1 MSFDDVIRR
10 LRRRFGRR
18 KSPKDKRRAESA
30 DTLHLSR
37 SRPSKT
43 KSREQMSASAIDLDN
58 QLKYSPAA
66 VEIQFRRESD
76 PHLIPNLYAPSQDEL
91 IHEIPPK
98 PFKRNPSKKKHI
110 LPLDHQNGRYIK
122 ISPRNPS
129 PIWIQNVNDEQTQT
143 GEYLLSPV
151 VVEERVWQK
160 HKYEI
165 YEVPPDSP
173 PRNNSNQKKQ
183 ASTTHFPIHAQGSPV
198 SVSESKEREQLSSP
212 TNESG
217 YGSGRTSGL
226 ELTMSPSNDI
236 SQYNSPSLPS
246 NSNSIIN
253 NNNSSSSKR
262 RSVLLGSP
270 KSLEILNDPKDYEVP
285 VMIETYHDDG
295 LIDKK
300 IILEPSLHRQS
311 QRSHAKSELHIRPT
325 ERSKSA
331 ETAIH
336 FLRRRVRETKYVTAV
351 FESATGGL
359 SDMIEDVLK
368 EFTIWLGEKSS
379 LLGIAVEMH
388 WSVPEKWRSRVNEIK
403 LKDGLHRELRNNNRR
418 VLNIYEE
425 CREHLPSNFI
435 ESKTEENCVRAK
447 NVNAFQGVYRR
458 FYPDLLSLQDK
469 RTIKSHSTYWTFENI
484 YEATSSMPVPNP
496 GRFLFHG
503 QPEQL
508 KDRSIVAINLATLR
522 LDDSDVPNYSTIAKT
537 TTT

>member
-18 KSPKDKRRAESA
+18 KTPKDKTRTKSA
-30 DTLHLSR
+30 DTLHLPR

-58 QLKYSPAA
+58 NQPTYKQTS
-66 VEIQFRRESD
+66 VEIQYRRESD
-76 PHLIPNLYAPSQDEL
+76 PHVIPNLYAPSQDEL
-91 IHEIPPK
+91 IHETPPK
-98 PFKRNPSKKKHI
+98 PFIRNPSKKKHT
-110 LPLDHQNGRYIK
+110 LPYDEKQGRYVM
-122 ISPRNPS
+122 ISRRNPS
-129 PIWIQNVNDEQTQT
+129 PVWIQNVNDEQTQT
-143 GEYLLSPV
+143 GEYLLQPV
-151 VVEERVWQK
+151 VMEERVWQK
-160 HKYEI
+160 HKYEV
-165 YEVPPDSP
+165 YEIPPDTPSK
-173 PRNNSNQKKQ
+173 RSQKP
-183 ASTTHFPIHAQGSPV
+183 ATHFPVHAQGSPV
-198 SVSESKEREQLSSP
+198 SIVSEGKDREHLSSP

-226 ELTMSPSNDI
+226 ELSMSPSHEI
-236 SQYNSPSLPS
+236 SQYNSPLSS
-246 NSNSIIN
+246 
-253 NNNSSSSKR
+253 NNSAAKR
-262 RSVLLGSP
+262 RSALLGSP

-295 LIDKK
+295 LVDKQ

-325 ERSKSA
+325 ERSRSA
-331 ETAIH
+331 ESAIH
-336 FLRRRVRETKYVTAV
+336 FLKRRVRETKYVTAV

-359 SDMIEDVLK
+359 ADMIEDVLK
-368 EFTIWLGEKSS
+368 EFTIWLGEKSA

-388 WSVPEKWRSRVNEIK
+388 WSVPEKWRSRVMEIK

-447 NVNAFQGVYRR
+447 DVNAFQGVYRR

-484 YEATSSMPVPNP
+484 YEATRSMPIPNP
-496 GRFLFHG
+496 GKFLFHG

-522 LDDSDVPNYSTIAKT
+522 LDDSDVPSYSTNNNAAKKT
-537 TTT
+537 TT